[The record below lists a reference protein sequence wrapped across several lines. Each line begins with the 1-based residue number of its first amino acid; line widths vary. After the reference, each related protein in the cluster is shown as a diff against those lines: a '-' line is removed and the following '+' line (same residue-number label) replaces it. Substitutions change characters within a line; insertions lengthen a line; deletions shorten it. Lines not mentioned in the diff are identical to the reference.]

1 MKFAKKKARSSLEK
15 KRTSFGK
22 LRKSATDFFISSR
35 IAKEAWKLRIL
46 WGGFSSDDEAFAFL
60 VFEVGSKRGV
70 QGSKNQFVGRYR
82 CWLFLCCLIVAQD
95 VDCTRLARALMKQ
108 C

>member
-1 MKFAKKKARSSLEK
+1 MKVAKKRLVMFGK
-15 KRTSFGK
+15 KRKSFGK

-70 QGSKNQFVGRYR
+70 QGSTKISLLGGVVVG
-82 CWLFLCCLIVAQD
+82 CFCGV
-95 VDCTRLARALMKQ
+95 
-108 C
+108 